1 MLYIFLMSGS
11 KEGGISAYHISKTNK
26 TLAVGTSAALVNFG
40 AQRVPFRDMGI
51 TFDQNVRWYGEDVL
65 GAFWTHQLL
74 LFILL
79 YAFGVKRG
87 PRLGLIATASLGILG
102 AGYGYES
109 WQAELNDS
117 EFDSTDMKFYG
128 VGVGASV
135 LAALGTDIHS
145 RRHLRGS

>member
-11 KEGGISAYHISKTNK
+11 KEGGVSAYHTSKTRK
-26 TLAVGTSAALVNFG
+26 ALILGTSAALVNFCT
-40 AQRVPFRDMGI
+40 QRVPFKDMGV
-51 TFDQNVRWYGEDVL
+51 TFDQNIRWYGEDAL

-74 LFILL
+74 LFALL
-79 YAFGVKRG
+79 YTFGATQG

-109 WQAELNDS
+109 WQAELNNS

-135 LAALGTDIHS
+135 LAALGADMYS